1 MISAKK
7 YFSRIYS
14 TLNALFG
21 RSITMTFAII
31 ALAVVAVTASTI
43 LFFNSAPP
51 SSLTIA
57 SGPEGS
63 SFRRTAE
70 KYQKILKKQGVTLN
84 IVATQGSSDNLRML
98 LDRKAKVDIGF
109 VLGGEAN
116 ASDIDKLMSLGSIS
130 NQPLF
135 VFYRGAQKS
144 LLSDFKGMRL
154 YTGAEGSG
162 ARRLALSLLTVN
174 ELEFGKDVI
183 LVDIAT
189 KDSAAAL
196 LDGRIDGLFAMG
208 ESTST
213 VLMRQLL
220 RAPEIHLLS
229 FTQADAYA
237 RKITYLSKLELPMGS
252 FDLGLNIPAEDISL
266 VAPTVEIL
274 ARPEL
279 HPALSDILLEA
290 AREVHGSA
298 GLLRKRG
305 EFPAPLEHDFRISPD
320 ASRWYTSGKSFLY
333 RTFPFGLASLI
344 SRLLAFIVPILLILV
359 PALKLAPGIYS
370 WRIRW
375 RIYRW
380 YGELLKL
387 ERDVFDHTVDA
398 NKKIELLKQLDLID
412 KAVNRIKIPAAFAD
426 MFYALRGHIDFV
438 RRKLQD
444 VEQ

>member
-7 YFSRIYS
+7 YFSRIFS

-21 RSITMTFAII
+21 RSITVTFAMII
-31 ALAVVAVTASTI
+31 LVVIVVTLSVI

-57 SGPEGS
+57 SGPDGS
-63 SFRRTAE
+63 IFRRTAD

-84 IVATQGSSDNLRML
+84 IVASQGSSDNLRML

-109 VLGGEAN
+109 VQGGEAS
-116 ASDIDKLMSLGSIS
+116 AADTDKLMSLGSIS

-135 VFYRGAQKS
+135 IFYRGEQKS
-144 LLSDFKGMRL
+144 LLSDFKGKRL
-154 YTGAEGSG
+154 YPGPEGSG
-162 ARRLALSLLTVN
+162 ARRLSAALLKAN
-174 ELEFGKDVI
+174 DLEPGKDVT
-183 LVDIAT
+183 LVNMPQEIV
-189 KDSAAAL
+189 AAAL
-196 LDGRIDGLFAMG
+196 ADGRIDVMFAMG
-208 ESTST
+208 DATPT
-213 VLMRQLL
+213 AMMRKLL
-220 RAPEIHLLS
+220 RTPDIRLFN
-229 FTQADAYA
+229 FTQADAYT
-237 RKITYLSKLELPMGS
+237 RRITYLGKLELPKGS
-252 FDLGLNIPAEDISL
+252 FDLGQNIPAEDTLL

-274 ARPEL
+274 ARPDL

-333 RTFPFGLASLI
+333 RTFPFWLASLI

-359 PALKLAPGIYS
+359 PALKLAPGIYN
-370 WRIRW
+370 WRMRW

-387 ERDVFDHTVDA
+387 ERDVFDHDGDA

-412 KAVNRIKIPAAFAD
+412 KGVKRIKIPAAFAD

-438 RRKLQD
+438 RAKLQ
-444 VEQ
+444 EK